1 MGEWL
6 TEYEVR
12 DALAQHDEP
21 IHISHDQLVKWRTWG
36 LLEQRPDRRWAPNTV
51 DKVARIHELGKS
63 VDSYARRVIVLYAE
77 SFRVVPPRG
86 ENRTESSEEFFRI
99 PLESLRRAMV
109 DVAPKIRPHLKKMK
123 AVEAAIGAVFRRSLP
138 DPYGRGSKLP
148 RGWRPPP
155 HEKWVPILE
164 ETPTEIFASR
174 ASIQYYFAA
183 LLETSL
189 QGEPE
194 GLTWIPFEERVVLLT
209 VRDLATW
216 HHFQREAR
224 EEMDAAQGSS

>member
-12 DALAQHDEP
+12 EALAQHDEP

-36 LLEQRPDRRWAPNTV
+36 LLEQRSDRRWAPNTV
-51 DKVARIHELGKS
+51 DKVVRIHGLGKS
-63 VDSYARRVIVLYAE
+63 VDSYARRVVVLYAE
-77 SFRVVPPRG
+77 SFRVVPARG
-86 ENRTESSEEFFRI
+86 ENQAQTSEEFFRI
-99 PLESLRRAMV
+99 PPESLRRAMV

-123 AVEAAIGAVFRRSLP
+123 AVEAAITTFFQRSLP
-138 DPYGRGSKLP
+138 DPYGRGPKLP

-155 HEKWVPILE
+155 HEEWVPILRTIPLE
-164 ETPTEIFASR
+164 VFTHR

-183 LLETSL
+183 LLQTSL
-189 QGEPE
+189 EKEPAT
-194 GLTWIPFEERVVLLT
+194 LAWIPFEERVVLLT

-224 EEMDAAQGSS
+224 EEMEAANTSS